1 MPATKTKK
9 QPNLRKD
16 DLELLKRALNR
27 LIYDEEMELVHFAQT
42 HFVVGSDG
50 KGGFQYFQ
58 GKTFADLK
66 KYVDVDNPE
75 AGKWHSLSVLER
87 LRADVDALKKK
98 LDGE

>member
-9 QPNLRKD
+9 QANLRKAD
-16 DLELLKRALNR
+16 IELINRALVR
-27 LIYDEEMELVHFAQT
+27 LVYDEEMELVRFARE

-50 KGGFQYFQ
+50 KSGFQYFQ

-66 KYVDVDNPE
+66 KYVDENPE

-87 LRADVDALKKK
+87 LRDEVAALKKK
-98 LDGE
+98 INGE